1 MNHEIER
8 ATKQDVSRREPA
20 SRRKRLAFIIG
31 GVVGAVAL
39 TGGIALALWDA
50 TGSGFGS
57 AKARTAVALT
67 ITAAVSPTADLY
79 PGGSGAL
86 QFTVTNTNPY
96 SVTLTNFATSTI
108 TSGDQTN
115 CAASNVSA
123 TTSGTLGA
131 SIVVG
136 ANATSTAQSLAGLV
150 QMGGGAP
157 NLCQGVTFTI
167 TMTLTGAQT

>member
-1 MNHEIER
+1 MKKNV
-8 ATKQDVSRREPA
+8 ARREPA
-20 SRRKRLAFIIG
+20 SRRKRLAFIVG

-50 TGSGFGS
+50 TGSGFGA

-96 SVTLTNFATSTI
+96 SVTLTTYTTSTI
-108 TSGDQTN
+108 TSSDQTN

-136 ANATSTAQSLAGLV
+136 ANATSTVQSLAGLV
-150 QMGGGAP
+150 LMGGSAP

-167 TMTLTGAQT
+167 TMTLAGTQT